1 MDLLKKMPNGVLQAC
16 ATFLHNFGHHFGHYH
31 HYHQYNFEYD
41 HHHLIRSPPHHEEH
55 VFKAGSPFHPS
66 PAFFKTIIIITII
79 IINIIIIIIII
90 IISIIIIV
98 V

>member
-31 HYHQYNFEYD
+31 HYHQYNFEYV

-55 VFKAGSPFHPS
+55 VFKAGSPFHRPS
-66 PAFFKTIIIITII
+66 ESSLHPSTGLPGQKNEKI
-79 IINIIIIIIII
+79 
-90 IISIIIIV
+90 
-98 V
+98 